1 MLRFRDILNFPSF
14 YSKRQ
19 DSIRNVI
26 STITSVNNDL
36 DNKEINITGSTG
48 RYSQSIKIFG
58 NDIIP
63 NSLVQ
68 VTCDCESF
76 KFEFS
81 HAVFKNDSL
90 INPESFGK
98 FLNDKPLNKN
108 KYQIP
113 SGCKHIIALAH
124 LILKQK
130 GRIL

>member
-1 MLRFRDILNFPSF
+1 MLRYRDLLNFPSF

-19 DSIRNVI
+19 DSIRKVQNR
-26 STITSVNNDL
+26 ITGVQKNPDEGFI
-36 DNKEINITGSTG
+36 EIDGSTG
-48 RYSQSIKIFG
+48 KYFQKIRIFG
-58 NDIIP
+58 NNIIP

-68 VTCDCESF
+68 ITCDCESF

-81 HAVFKNDSL
+81 HAVFKNESL
-90 INPESFGK
+90 INPENFGSDIIK
-98 FLNDKPLNKN
+98 KPLEKN

-113 SGCKHIIALAH
+113 SGCKHLIALAN